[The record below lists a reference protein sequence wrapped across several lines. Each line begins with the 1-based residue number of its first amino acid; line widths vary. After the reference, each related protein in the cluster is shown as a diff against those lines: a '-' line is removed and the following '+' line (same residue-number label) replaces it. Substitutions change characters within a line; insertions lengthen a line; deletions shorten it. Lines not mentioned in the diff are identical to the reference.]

1 MTGKRAGVPDMLRP
15 GLRIAGALAWGVA
28 LAIVG
33 VVAWRNRETLVPY
46 LAEAD
51 WRQMGW
57 ACLLYLGALELAVIG
72 WIAIIRSFAPGVSG
86 WSHVRI
92 YLATLAAR
100 RLPGTIW
107 YVGGRLV
114 LYKQLGVSGAA
125 VSIASS
131 VEFLVSLVSGTLVG
145 LALLP
150 VGLSL
155 SGPVFAA
162 SLVGALGGLLLL
174 HPRVIGWTMRRL
186 QRPLVGE
193 LTLAE
198 VAVWLGIYLGV
209 WLLGGMMLSRI
220 VSAFRPLEV
229 HEVWLSVGAWAL
241 SGSAGLLTI
250 FLPSTFGAT
259 ELTLTIFLSLLVP
272 LPLAA
277 AIAIFARI
285 LTTAFEIVVAIA
297 VYFPLRHLR
306 AGSPR

>member
-1 MTGKRAGVPDMLRP
+1 VSGERIGSPGALRT

-46 LAEAD
+46 LAQAD

-57 ACLLYLGALELAVIG
+57 AFLLYLGSLGLAVIG
-72 WIAIIRSFAPGVSG
+72 WIAIIQPFAGGVSG
-86 WSHVRI
+86 WTHVRI

-100 RLPGTIW
+100 RLPGTVW

-114 LYKQLGVSGAA
+114 LYKQLGVSRAA
-125 VSIASS
+125 VSVASS
-131 VEFLVSLVSGTLVG
+131 VEFLVSLVSGTLLG

-155 SGPVFAA
+155 SGLVVAA
-162 SLVGALGGLLLL
+162 ALVGVLGGLLLL
-174 HPRVIGWTMRRL
+174 HPRVIAWTMRRL

-193 LTLAE
+193 LSLTA
-198 VAVWLGIYLGV
+198 VASWLGAYLGM
-209 WLLGGMMLSRI
+209 WLLSGAMLSRI
-220 VSAFRPLEV
+220 VSAFRPLGA
-229 HEVWLSVGAWAL
+229 HELWLAVGAWAL
-241 SGSAGLLTI
+241 SGSVGLLTI

-259 ELTLTIFLSLLVP
+259 ELTLTVFLSLLVP

-285 LTTAFEIVVAIA
+285 LTTVFEIAVAITA
-297 VYFPLRHLR
+297 YSLLRHPD
-306 AGSPR
+306 ADSP